1 MRTALILTAVLALFF
16 ITGCS
21 EGEITE
27 EQYVEL
33 MKDLA
38 LAEAHGEPLQPVY
51 ESHGIDPEQVRAFEA
66 VRTPEELAELTG
78 SLHAAEVSAV
88 PRMDEATYIDISVLT
103 VQLAGEGLPED
114 KIQKRVE
121 EEVTTRGFTMN
132 DMDTFATYVAE
143 HADVQERVEKAISD
157 ALDAMGSGAAG
168 TARQGLEGLA
178 PGDGR

>member
-1 MRTALILTAVLALFF
+1 MRIVCILTAALALLF
-16 ITGCS
+16 TAGCGG
-21 EGEITE
+21 GEITE

-66 VRTPEELAELTG
+66 ARTPEELAELTG
-78 SLHAAEVSAV
+78 SLHASVRPAV
-88 PRMDEATYIDISVLT
+88 PRMDEATYIAISVLT

-121 EEVTTRGFTMN
+121 DEVNSRGYTMN
-132 DMDTFATYVAE
+132 DMDAFATYVAE
-143 HADVQERVEKAISD
+143 HAEVQKRVEKAITD

-178 PGDGR
+178 TDDGR

>member
-1 MRTALILTAVLALFF
+1 VSRSSRCMRA
-16 ITGCS
+16 
-21 EGEITE
+21 TE
-27 EQYVEL
+27 STRSRS
-33 MKDLA
+33 A
-38 LAEAHGEPLQPVY
+38 
-51 ESHGIDPEQVRAFEA
+51 
-66 VRTPEELAELTG
+66 RTPEELAELTG
-78 SLHAAEVSAV
+78 ILHPAERSAK

-103 VQLAGEGLPED
+103 VKLAGEGLDED

-121 EEVTTRGFTMN
+121 EEVSSRGFTMN
-132 DMDTFATYVAE
+132 DMDAFATFVAE

>member
-1 MRTALILTAVLALFF
+1 MRIACILTAALALLF
-16 ITGCS
+16 TAGCGG
-21 EGEITE
+21 GEITE

-33 MKDLA
+33 MKDIA

-51 ESHGIDPEQVRAFEA
+51 ESHGIDPEQVRDFEA
-66 VRTPEELAELTG
+66 ARTPEELAELTG
-78 SLHAAEVSAV
+78 SLHASDHSAA
-88 PRMDEATYIDISVLT
+88 PRMDEATYIEISVLT

-121 EEVTTRGFTMN
+121 EEVAARGFTMN
-132 DMDTFATYVAE
+132 DMDAFATYVAE

-168 TARQGLEGLA
+168 TARHGLEGLA
-178 PGDGR
+178 PDDDR

>member
-1 MRTALILTAVLALFF
+1 MRTALILTAAL
-16 ITGCS
+16 TLLLTLGCGG
-21 EGEITE
+21 GEITE

-33 MKDLA
+33 MKDIA

-51 ESHGIDPEQVRAFEA
+51 ESHGIDPEQVRDFEA
-66 VRTPEELAELTG
+66 ARTPEELAELTG
-78 SLHAAEVSAV
+78 SLHTAESSAK

-103 VQLAGEGLPED
+103 VKLAGEGLDED

-121 EEVTTRGFTMN
+121 DEVSSRGFTMN
-132 DMDTFATYVAE
+132 DMDAFATFVAE

>member
-1 MRTALILTAVLALFF
+1 MRTALILTIVLALFVV
-16 ITGCS
+16 TGCG

-66 VRTPEELAELTG
+66 ARTPEELAELTG
-78 SLHAAEVSAV
+78 SLHVAESSVT
-88 PRMDEATYIDISVLT
+88 PRMDEATYIEISVLT
-103 VQLAGEGLPED
+103 VQLAGEGLAED

-121 EEVTTRGFTMN
+121 EEVTARGFTMN
-132 DMDTFATYVAE
+132 DMDAFATYVAE
-143 HADVQERVEKAISD
+143 HSDVQERVEKAISD

-168 TARQGLEGLA
+168 TARRGLEGLA
-178 PGDGR
+178 SDDGR